1 MDLKVTCVLSVVLI
15 IALSTLAGAVPT
27 RCQCKMEPKERSNCG
42 YPGITADQCRKAGC
56 CFNSSVP
63 GVPWCFSPK
72 AKKVRKVC
80 PADSRARINCGFP
93 GITAKECEKKG
104 CCFRS
109 HPAGVPWCF
118 YHRVVEEDL
127 SAGTV
132 AAKQVEVNGLAEIHS
147 ILGLYLALQEKL

>member
-1 MDLKVTCVLSVVLI
+1 MLSDLSGQTQRLYKIGCSQGKQHVSSTRLPRAMDLKVTCVLSVVLV
-15 IALSTLAGAVPT
+15 IALSTFAGAAPT

-42 YPGITADQCRKAGC
+42 YPGITAEQCRKAGC
-56 CFNSSVP
+56 CFDSSVP

-72 AKKVRKVC
+72 PKKVRKVC

-118 YHRVVEEDL
+118 YHRVVEE
-127 SAGTV
+127 AC
-132 AAKQVEVNGLAEIHS
+132 
-147 ILGLYLALQEKL
+147 

>member
-1 MDLKVTCVLSVVLI
+1 RHLRRMQIFSVFMLKRRS
-15 IALSTLAGAVPT
+15 

-42 YPGITADQCRKAGC
+42 YPGITAEQCRKAGC
-56 CFNSSVP
+56 CFDSSVP

-72 AKKVRKVC
+72 AKKGSQCLKVC

-118 YHRVVEEDL
+118 YHRMVEE
-127 SAGTV
+127 G
-132 AAKQVEVNGLAEIHS
+132 N
-147 ILGLYLALQEKL
+147 ILHEMSPHPVGS